1 MSKVV
6 IIGGNECMECQYI
19 SICKEFKCK
28 AKVFTKCLT
37 ALNDRIGNPDLIVL
51 FTNPVSHDMARV
63 AKNKAAENNITLV
76 QSHSGSAHALRSI
89 LKIQAAHP

>member
-6 IIGGNECMECQYI
+6 IIGGNECMECKYK
-19 SICKEFKCK
+19 SICKEFNCK

-51 FTNPVSHDMARV
+51 FTNQVSHDMAMV

-76 QSHSGSAHALRSI
+76 QSHCGSANALRSI
-89 LKIQAAHP
+89 LKQVI